1 MPVPDY
7 ETYCKMLDRA
17 REKQF
22 AYHIVYCMKENGM
35 GYGY

>member
-17 REKQF
+17 REKQSANSTTLF
-22 AYHIVYCMKENGM
+22 NE
-35 GYGY
+35 